1 VPVLYIGRTVPKGY
15 YLSNIFNFNTFHD
28 FVLLIMLS
36 VANTIKHRD
45 KSVCVCVCVWSIG
58 GVMLTAEYHV
68 YRRENH
74 ASVTLSTTNPTRAL
88 LTKIRRK

>member
-1 VPVLYIGRTVPKGY
+1 MGCLEGSGVPVLYIGRTVPKGY

-45 KSVCVCVCVWSIG
+45 KSVCVCVEHWWSDVDSGI
-58 GVMLTAEYHV
+58 
-68 YRRENH
+68 
-74 ASVTLSTTNPTRAL
+74 SCLS
-88 LTKIRRK
+88 KRKPR